1 MRRKMTDHA
10 TPAVRRSRLLGL
22 ALLTALLGS
31 VAIAPAADD
40 SRQAASYVLTEQR
53 PGVGTSERFSFDYVN
68 PDDPQAKPPPVRQ
81 VTTVLPRGARFD
93 SSVPALC
100 TASDAELIAE
110 GGAACPPDSAIGG
123 GVVTVDTGLP
133 GEARIVTADV
143 EFFNN
148 TGEFIYVNTVR
159 GTDART
165 IIRAAVER
173 DRTITDTGMLPGVP
187 PDGGSIDTVELEVR
201 NVSATV
207 GGATRNY
214 ITTPK
219 RCRGRKGDPHW
230 TTRVHFTYADGVTQT
245 VPTHTPCRHAPGR

>member
-1 MRRKMTDHA
+1 MTDHA
-10 TPAVRRSRLLGL
+10 TPAVRRRSRLLAF

-31 VAIAPAADD
+31 AAVAPAADD
-40 SRQAASYVLTEQR
+40 SRQAASYTLTEQR
-53 PGVGTSERFSFDYVN
+53 PGVGTSEHFVFDYVN
-68 PDDPQAKPPPVRQ
+68 PDDPQTKPPAVRQ

-100 TASDAELIAE
+100 TASDAELIAD
-110 GGAACPPDSAIGG
+110 GGAVCPAGSAIGG

-133 GEARIVTADV
+133 GDARIVTADV

-148 TGEFIYVNTVR
+148 TDEFIYVNTVR
-159 GTDART
+159 GTEART

-173 DRTITDTGMLPGVP
+173 DRTITDTGMLPGTP
-187 PDGGSIDTVELEVR
+187 PDGGSIDTVDLEVR

-207 GGATRNY
+207 DGVTRNY

-219 RCRGRKGDPHW
+219 RCRGRKSDPHW
-230 TTRVHFTYADGVTQT
+230 TTRVHFTYGDGVTQT
-245 VPTHTPCRHAPGR
+245 VPTHSPCRYARGR